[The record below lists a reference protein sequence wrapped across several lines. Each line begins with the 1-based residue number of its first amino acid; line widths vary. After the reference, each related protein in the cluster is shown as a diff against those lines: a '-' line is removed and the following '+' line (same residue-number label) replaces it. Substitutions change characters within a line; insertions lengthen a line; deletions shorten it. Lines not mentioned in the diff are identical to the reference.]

1 MMEKMTL
8 TRWQAA
14 YRACP
19 AVFGVYVRCGGEETL
34 NSLYDSEEAANLERD
49 WLNSRSK
56 NGYYG
61 KAFVRRHHVAN
72 LELARDRFRSPTTH
86 TKQSVT

>member
-8 TRWQAA
+8 TQWQAA

-56 NGYYG
+56 GGYYG
-61 KAFVRRHHVAN
+61 RAFVRRHHVAN
-72 LELARDRFRSPTTH
+72 LELARDRFLPNHPHRGR
-86 TKQSVT
+86 